1 MTKEQEL
8 FELVNNTVITANA
21 AILKAVKDQSDNLFE
36 LSIRM
41 HRIIEQYDIYC
52 YYYKNNP
59 NDPGLTKIA
68 ARIPKLVKKV
78 LEKV

>member
-1 MTKEQEL
+1 
-8 FELVNNTVITANA
+8 
-21 AILKAVKDQSDNLFE
+21 
-36 LSIRM
+36 M

-52 YYYKNNP
+52 YYYKQNP
-59 NDPGLTKIA
+59 TDPDLTKIA

>member
-21 AILKAVKDQSDNLFE
+21 AILKAVSDRSADLFE

-52 YYYKNNP
+52 YYYKQNP
-59 NDPGLTKIA
+59 TDPALTKIA
-68 ARIPKLVKKV
+68 ARIPNLVKKV